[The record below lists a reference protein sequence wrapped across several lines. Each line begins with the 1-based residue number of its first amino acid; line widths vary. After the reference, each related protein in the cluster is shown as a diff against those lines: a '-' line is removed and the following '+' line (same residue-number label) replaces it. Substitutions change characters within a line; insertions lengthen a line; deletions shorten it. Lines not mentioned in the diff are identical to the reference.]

1 MSEFDFKTIK
11 RNSSDKEIIYISI
24 EDFLPEF
31 GVKFSFNNWAFNLI
45 DIFDSRDGLDYLII
59 TEEENNE
66 NDPSK
71 KVIYISKDI
80 AIRVCKLCE
89 SEKRNKIIDYLTKLS

>member
-11 RNSSDKEIIYISI
+11 RNHSDKEIIYISTQ
-24 EDFLPEF
+24 DFLPEF

-45 DIFDSRDGLDYLII
+45 NIFDLKDCLDYLII
-59 TEEENNE
+59 SEEENNK

-71 KVIYISKDI
+71 RVIYISKDI

-89 SEKRNKIIDYLTKLS
+89 SEKRNQIISYLEGLS